1 MEMVNNDLYTQT
13 IHAQHSDI
21 TMICFGKHGVV
32 VTELNKVELFII
44 STNNLRYSKRS
55 RSVCNKHKQ
64 FKIFCI
70 VYYQLY
76 SIFILQ
82 SVINFEGYIIL

>member
-1 MEMVNNDLYTQT
+1 MVNNDLYTQT

-64 FKIFCI
+64 FKIFFFSLRLSLDCVHFGLHI
-70 VYYQLY
+70 HI
-76 SIFILQ
+76 IFHHGLTI
-82 SVINFEGYIIL
+82 